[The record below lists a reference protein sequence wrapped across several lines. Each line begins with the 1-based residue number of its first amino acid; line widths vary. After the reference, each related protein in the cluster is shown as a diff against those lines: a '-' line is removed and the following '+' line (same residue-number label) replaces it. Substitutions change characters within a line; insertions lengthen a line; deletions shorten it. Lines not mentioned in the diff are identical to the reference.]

1 MIDLEREQLRKTY
14 EVSRMGFAILS
25 AALVLA
31 CLTALMPIM
40 RNFYPELHRRIIT
53 MPWFQWLD
61 VPITWG
67 SLLGVTLLWGRFDHP
82 GWQRRV
88 GLLLVMSLVD
98 AGLWFLEHGAA
109 LGLVQGDLGHDWL
122 RQNVGQA
129 LGWAE
134 FALIAGLSCEYLEH
148 LGVEYA
154 RESGKTTRSMAATGA
169 VVWLLLFCQCTNWS
183 GWPLVPHRIRSIE
196 EFLLYP
202 GLPPDLGDHG
212 DAGDV
217 PGPLRRADVGARA
230 GRDAVRGRG
239 QRPLEAAVGMDQG
252 AGRPRRLTASVS
264 RSLDVRAPDPV
275 TTFPPAATPGATS
288 AGGSGRSPRGSSPRE
303 WSRRNCSG
311 GSRCIPARPL
321 RARWHRR

>member
-31 CLTALMPIM
+31 CLTALMPIL
-40 RNFYPELHRRIIT
+40 RNFYPELHRRIVT

-109 LGLVQGDLGHDWL
+109 LGLVEADLGHDWL

-196 EFLLYP
+196 EFLLFQASLLIWAITVMQVTSLALSAARMS
-202 GLPPDLGDHG
+202 GHVLTEMQFEDEAND
-212 DAGDV
+212 
-217 PGPLRRADVGARA
+217 PLK
-230 GRDAVRGRG
+230 
-239 QRPLEAAVGMDQG
+239 
-252 AGRPRRLTASVS
+252 PRSEWTKE
-264 RSLDVRAPDPV
+264 LDVH
-275 TTFPPAATPGATS
+275 GA
-288 AGGSGRSPRGSSPRE
+288 
-303 WSRRNCSG
+303 
-311 GSRCIPARPL
+311 
-321 RARWHRR
+321 